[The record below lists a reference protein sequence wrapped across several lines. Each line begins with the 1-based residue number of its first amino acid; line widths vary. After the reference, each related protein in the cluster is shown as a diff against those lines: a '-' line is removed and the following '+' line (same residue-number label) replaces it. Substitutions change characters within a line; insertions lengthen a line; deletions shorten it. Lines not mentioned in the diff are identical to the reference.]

1 MLQVCFE
8 VAVVTEPG
16 GGGGGGGALRRPV
29 SVCSEA
35 AATGT
40 ATAADVG
47 GHGAAVAASRAVES
61 VIAVSRSHRL
71 RVELVN
77 RHMLHTIGAFLIHFK
92 GQRHIVI
99 IFIFI
104 VVV

>member
-16 GGGGGGGALRRPV
+16 GGGGGGGAERRPV